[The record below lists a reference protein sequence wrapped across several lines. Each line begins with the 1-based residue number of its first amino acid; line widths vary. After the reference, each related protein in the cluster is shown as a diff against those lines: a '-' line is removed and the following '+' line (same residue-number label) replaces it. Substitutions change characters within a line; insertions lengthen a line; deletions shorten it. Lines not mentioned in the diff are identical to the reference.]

1 MKVGIIGCGNIA
13 DIYFKNSQKY
23 FNNFDIIAC
32 ADIKEDASVHYSKL
46 YGVENLSVDKLLNH
60 SEIELIINLTI

>member
-23 FNNFDIIAC
+23 FNN
-32 ADIKEDASVHYSKL
+32 
-46 YGVENLSVDKLLNH
+46 LSTDKF
-60 SEIELIINLTI
+60 STP

>member
-32 ADIKEDASVHYSKL
+32 ADIKEDASAYYSKL
-46 YGVENLSVDKLLNH
+46 YGVESLSVDKLISVHHLVT
-60 SEIELIINLTI
+60 INKI

>member
-46 YGVENLSVDKLLNH
+46 YGVESLSVDKL
-60 SEIELIINLTI
+60 